1 MIRILLHQP
10 TNYKDLLSFFLE
22 GNNDFRILGLLDERN
37 VERTIHTEQP
47 HVILIDVFYQN
58 GLDLLLKIKKMDASL
73 AVIVLTPDP
82 DLPTVMRCLKAGANG
97 YLLKSKTSLPLLI
110 DYITDTV
117 NGGIPIS
124 SYLIKDVIGELM
136 TTKLEDVNYEPLTRR
151 EEEILKLLVNGMTY
165 KGVSFTLN
173 IALDTVRS
181 HIKSIYTKLN
191 VNSKSEAVVKAL
203 KANVC

>member
-10 TNYKDLLSFFLE
+10 TNYKDLLTFFLE
-22 GNNDFRILGLLDERN
+22 GNNDFWILGQLDERN
-37 VERTIHTEQP
+37 VERTIHMEQP
-47 HVILIDVFYQN
+47 HVILIDVFFQN
-58 GLDLLLKIKKMDASL
+58 GLDLLLRIKKMDASIV
-73 AVIVLTPDP
+73 VIVLTSDP

-110 DYITDTV
+110 DYVTDTM
-117 NGGIPIS
+117 NGGIPITS
-124 SYLIKDVIGELM
+124 TLIKDVIGQLM